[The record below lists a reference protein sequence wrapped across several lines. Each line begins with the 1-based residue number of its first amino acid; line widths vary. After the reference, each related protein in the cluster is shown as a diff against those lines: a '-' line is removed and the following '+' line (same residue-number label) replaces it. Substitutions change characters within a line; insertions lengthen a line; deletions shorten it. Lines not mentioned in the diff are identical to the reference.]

1 MSQAYSEEI
10 ILTVLIS
17 TLLLLGFVLLAGYF
31 FFQQQKKRF
40 LHQREVLELRESFNQ
55 TILQSKLEI
64 QERTLDHIAKEL
76 HANFSH
82 LVSLININLSVV
94 ISQSTG
100 EVREQISETKLLAKE
115 LMQEVKTLSV
125 SLNSDFIM
133 KAGFIKA
140 FENELSRL
148 KKTKKYEVS
157 YHQNGVP
164 IRMPSGQE
172 IVLYRLCQEILN
184 NIVKHARANKISV
197 LLDYQ
202 PDKLYLSIEDDGKGF
217 NKQQVLDQ
225 AVELE
230 STGLL
235 NMAGR
240 AKLINGEFE
249 IKTEPGKGTIA
260 EITIPFNISQFAV
273 NDI

>member
-40 LHQREVLELRESFNQ
+40 LHQTEVLELRESFNQ

-64 QERTLDHIAKEL
+64 QDRTLDHIAKEL

-82 LVSLININLSVV
+82 LISLININLSV
-94 ISQSTG
+94 ILSQCSG
-100 EVREQISETKLLAKE
+100 EVRDHISETKLLAKE

-148 KKTKKYEVS
+148 KKTKRYDVS
-157 YHQNGVP
+157 YLQSGVP
-164 IRMPSGQE
+164 VHMPSGQE

-184 NIVKHARANKISV
+184 NIVKHAKAAKISV
-197 LLDYQ
+197 HLNYQ
-202 PDKLYLSIEDDGKGF
+202 PQMLHLSISDDGIGF
-217 NKQQVLDQ
+217 DKKQVFDN
-225 AVELE
+225 AIELE

-240 AKLINGEFE
+240 AKLINADFSLTTAPGEGTSVE
-249 IKTEPGKGTIA
+249 II
-260 EITIPFNISQFAV
+260 IPFNIAQFNS
-273 NDI
+273 NDL

>member
-31 FFQQQKKRF
+31 FIQQQKKRF

-94 ISQSTG
+94 IAQSTG
-100 EVREQISETKLLAKE
+100 EVREQINETKLLAKE
-115 LMQEVKTLSV
+115 LMQEVKALSV

-140 FENELSRL
+140 FENELYRL

-157 YHQNGVP
+157 YHHNGVP
-164 IRMPSGQE
+164 VRMPSGQE

-184 NIVKHARANKISV
+184 NIVKHAKANKISV
-197 LLDYQ
+197 LLDYR
-202 PDKLYLSIEDDGKGF
+202 PEKLYLSIEDDGIGF
-217 NKQQVLDQ
+217 DKQSVFDQ
-225 AVELE
+225 AVETE
-230 STGLL
+230 STGLS
-235 NMAGR
+235 NMVGR

-249 IKTEPGKGTIA
+249 IKTTPGEGTRA
-260 EITIPFNISQFAV
+260 EITIPFNISQFTN